1 MCKLPFKSVSINNSQ
16 TLLDYLLNPFE
27 LYTLPLEDWITD
39 AIDYLVDNYR
49 PFFQA
54 ISTPIRSTLEGMQG
68 LFLAIPPLILLII
81 LGLIAWQLAGGR
93 IAIYTVVGLSLIGF
107 VGAWEAAMVS
117 LSLVLTAV
125 IFCMVVG
132 ISVGIA
138 CASNLKIE
146 KLVQPF
152 LDAMQTLPSFVYLVP
167 VVMLFGIGEVP
178 GVIAT
183 CIFAIP
189 PLIRLTNL
197 GIRQVSTEVV
207 EAAIAFGSTPA
218 QVMWEVQIPLAMPTI
233 LAGINQAILLA
244 LSMSV
249 VTSMIGVAGLGQMV
263 LQGLGR
269 LNVGLATVGGLSI
282 VLMAIILDRITQ
294 AVSKTDNQ
302 GSWQQR
308 GPIGFILSV
317 SKFLKTPLPSA
328 VAIVLTSLL
337 LGLLVWQQ
345 VLPEI
350 QQLVNANQSIEAK
363 ENITEKIMPGEG
375 VTVRPGSGMSQ
386 YPLFSARIIDTG
398 LEKLGYSIKTR
409 KQLNVPNIHIAVSN
423 GDLDFNI
430 SHWEKLHE
438 GFFIKN
444 GGKDKFQRVGTLVS
458 NTMQGYQI
466 DQKTAKKYNITNIEQ
481 LKDPEIAKLFDSDGD
496 GKANLIGCIPGWS
509 CELAIEHHLDVYG
522 LRNTVEHVQGDNSAL
537 MADTLARY
545 RQGEPILFYNW
556 IPNWVGSVLKP
567 DQDVVWLKV
576 PFTSLPEQ
584 MGEITEQDTSVDGKN
599 LGFPIDDIRILVNKN
614 FLQANP
620 AAKRWFELVSVPM
633 EDINKQQKLVHD
645 GEDSLEE
652 IYGHAQKWIEDNQQ
666 LFDRWVEEAREA
678 GKVAGK

>member
-1 MCKLPFKSVSINNSQ
+1 ESP
-16 TLLDYLLNPFE
+16 Y
-27 LYTLPLEDWITD
+27 PLEFILTTIFDKESFVKFFPMTNIKIQVAITD
-39 AIDYLVDNYR
+39 GN
-49 PFFQA
+49 
-54 ISTPIRSTLEGMQG
+54 
-68 LFLAIPPLILLII
+68 
-81 LGLIAWQLAGGR
+81 
-93 IAIYTVVGLSLIGF
+93 
-107 VGAWEAAMVS
+107 
-117 LSLVLTAV
+117 
-125 IFCMVVG
+125 
-132 ISVGIA
+132 
-138 CASNLKIE
+138 
-146 KLVQPF
+146 
-152 LDAMQTLPSFVYLVP
+152 VY
-167 VVMLFGIGEVP
+167 
-178 GVIAT
+178 
-183 CIFAIP
+183 
-189 PLIRLTNL
+189 
-197 GIRQVSTEVV
+197 
-207 EAAIAFGSTPA
+207 
-218 QVMWEVQIPLAMPTI
+218 
-233 LAGINQAILLA
+233 
-244 LSMSV
+244 
-249 VTSMIGVAGLGQMV
+249 
-263 LQGLGR
+263 
-269 LNVGLATVGGLSI
+269 
-282 VLMAIILDRITQ
+282 
-294 AVSKTDNQ
+294 
-302 GSWQQR
+302 
-308 GPIGFILSV
+308 
-317 SKFLKTPLPSA
+317 
-328 VAIVLTSLL
+328 
-337 LGLLVWQQ
+337 
-345 VLPEI
+345 
-350 QQLVNANQSIEAK
+350 
-363 ENITEKIMPGEG
+363 
-375 VTVRPGSGMSQ
+375 
-386 YPLFSARIIDTG
+386 
-398 LEKLGYSIKTR
+398 
-409 KQLNVPNIHIAVSN
+409 
-423 GDLDFNI
+423 I